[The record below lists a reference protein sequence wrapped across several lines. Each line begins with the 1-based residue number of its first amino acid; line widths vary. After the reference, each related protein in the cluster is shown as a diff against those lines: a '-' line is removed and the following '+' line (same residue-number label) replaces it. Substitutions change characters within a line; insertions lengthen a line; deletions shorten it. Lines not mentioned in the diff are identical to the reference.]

1 MRTGNFEAAMIR
13 FPLCRRL
20 LPVVFL
26 SLFCTLIS
34 LSGAAADKGDEL
46 RLLADFKKGNQ
57 IALMRHALAPG
68 TGDPENFTMGDCTT
82 QRNLSQAGR
91 DQAIRIG
98 NRLKQAGITDA
109 DVYTSQWC
117 RCRETA
123 ELLGLGTPVPLPPLN
138 SFFRN
143 YERKG
148 PQTEALQSWLAGQQ
162 LVRPLIL
169 VTHQVNIT
177 AFSTVYPASGEV
189 VLMRRNADGRFEVTG
204 SIRTD

>member
-1 MRTGNFEAAMIR
+1 MIR
-13 FPLCRRL
+13 FPLCPRL
-20 LPVVFL
+20 LSIALL
-26 SLFCTLIS
+26 SLVFTLIL
-34 LSGAAADKGDEL
+34 LSGAAADKGDEQK
-46 RLLADFKKGNQ
+46 LLADFNKGNQ

-68 TGDPENFTMGDCTT
+68 TGDPEHFTLGDCTT

-91 DQAIRIG
+91 DQAVRIG
-98 NRLKQAGITDA
+98 NRLKQAGITAA
-109 DVYTSQWC
+109 DVYTSEWC

-143 YERKG
+143 YESKG
-148 PQTEALQSWLAGQQ
+148 PQTEALQTWLAGQQ
-162 LVRPLIL
+162 LARPLIL

-189 VLMRRNADGRFEVTG
+189 VLMRRNVDGRFEVTG

>member
-1 MRTGNFEAAMIR
+1 MIR

-26 SLFCTLIS
+26 SLFFTLIS

-82 QRNLSQAGR
+82 QRNFSQAGR
-91 DQAIRIG
+91 AQAIRIG

-148 PQTEALQSWLAGQQ
+148 PQTEALQTWLAGQQ

>member
-1 MRTGNFEAAMIR
+1 MIR

-26 SLFCTLIS
+26 SLFFTLIS

-46 RLLADFKKGNQ
+46 KLLADFKRGNQ

-68 TGDPENFTMGDCTT
+68 TGDPENFTMDDCTT